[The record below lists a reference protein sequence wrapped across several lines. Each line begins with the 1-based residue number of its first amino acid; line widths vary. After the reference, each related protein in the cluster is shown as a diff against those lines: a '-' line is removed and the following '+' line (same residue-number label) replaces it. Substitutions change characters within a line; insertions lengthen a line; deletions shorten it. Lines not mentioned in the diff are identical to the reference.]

1 MRKTRESRTTQ
12 ETICIDTVN
21 LQQLLQVGRSTAVA
35 IGLQA
40 GARVQVGRRVLW
52 NTEKIKRY
60 IDSVSE

>member
-1 MRKTRESRTTQ
+1 MRRTREATTTP

-52 NTEKIKRY
+52 NTEKIRKY
-60 IDSVSE
+60 VNCISQ